1 MSDFNA
7 FVDHEGPMGKFE
19 FLLLLK
25 NYKEK
30 TFGKE
35 TGGKRERQFLQ
46 EQMMIMIAEDESS
59 SETTDSKQLT
69 YSLMS

>member
-1 MSDFNA
+1 
-7 FVDHEGPMGKFE
+7 MGKFE

-35 TGGKRERQFLQ
+35 TGGERERQFLQ